1 MNERE
6 LAIQALVKAYGPS
19 APLTEQPSDSIPLAV
34 PSFGGEEIEAAIDT
48 LLKGWVTMGPK
59 VQAFEQSW
67 AKSVGVSHAIAV
79 NSGSSALLVMLS
91 ALVQGGYIPKG
102 TEVAVPAVGWSTSLF
117 SILNAGLNA
126 VLVDVDPDSGRI
138 YCHLLHGER
147 AEATAK
153 HVEELA
159 ELACQALPV
168 PDPSEV
174 PS

>member
-1 MNERE
+1 MSVLGFFSLRR
-6 LAIQALVKAYGPS
+6 IITVVALVAAWCAMWGS
-19 APLTEQPSDSIPLAV
+19 VTVANIVSGLVVGTIVSIPVIGTPGVGGVRIV
-34 PSFGGEEIEAAIDT
+34 PLSKFAW
-48 LLKGWVTMGPK
+48 LVTK
-59 VQAFEQSW
+59 DLVASTF
-67 AKSVGVSHAIAV
+67 SVA
-79 NSGSSALLVMLS
+79 
-91 ALVQGGYIPKG
+91 Y
-102 TEVAVPAVGWSTSLF
+102 EVATPTDYTDEAIVRVDLPGNSRSHMLLIVVAVTVTPGT
-117 SILNAGLNA
+117 A
-126 VLVDVDPDSGRI
+126 VVDVDPDSGRI